1 MFTGLIEEVGK
12 VVGIVR
18 GGAAARLRVASS
30 LPAAEIRLGDSIAVN
45 GVCLTVVDRGGNIV
59 TFDVSPE
66 SLERTAFRALR
77 PGSPVN
83 LERALRLSDRLG
95 GHIVSGHVDCVAT
108 LTERREVSGNIIFAF
123 SLPPEFGRYVVKKGS
138 IAIDGISLTVN
149 TVSSDGF
156 AVNVIPHTAE
166 QTTLRERA
174 VGDAVNIEVDIL
186 AKYVERL
193 LARGE
198 EGADKSGLTLEL
210 LAKSGFL

>member
-12 VVGIVR
+12 VVGIER

-30 LPAAEIRLGDSIAVN
+30 LPAEEICLGDSIAVN
-45 GVCLTVVDRGGNIV
+45 GVCLTVVALSGTTA

-66 SLERTAFRALR
+66 TLERTAFRALR

-108 LTERREVSGNIIFAF
+108 LAERREVSGNIVFAF
-123 SLPPEFGRYVVKKGS
+123 TLPGELSRYVVEKGS

-149 TVSSDGF
+149 AVSADGF

-166 QTTLRERA
+166 KTTLREKA
-174 VGDAVNIEVDIL
+174 VGDPVNIEVDIL

-193 LARGE
+193 LGRGGE
-198 EGADKSGLTLEL
+198 EAEKSGVTLDL